1 MTYSGD
7 TTIITSDSREQAIKN
22 SFDPDNYASHRIP
35 VIIRS
40 KEIGKVFANVKGK
53 IVAIAGEIRKEHEYL
68 IPKSRVSHCDEKQ
81 VFIDI
86 SANSLKEFET

>member
-7 TTIITSDSREQAIKN
+7 TTIITSDSEEQTIKN
-22 SFDPDNYASHRIP
+22 SFDSDYNASHRIP
-35 VIIRS
+35 AIIRS
-40 KEIGKVFANVKGK
+40 KEIGKVFADVKGS
-53 IVAIAGEIRKEHEYL
+53 IVVIAGENRKEHEYL

>member
-7 TTIITSDSREQAIKN
+7 TTIITSDSGEQAIKN
-22 SFDPDNYASHRIP
+22 SFDPDNYASHRIT

-40 KEIGKVFANVKGK
+40 KEIGKVFANVKGN
-53 IVAIAGEIRKEHEYL
+53 IVAIAGENRKEHEYI
-68 IPKSRVSHCDEKQ
+68 IPRSVVSHCDEKQ